1 MCSTD
6 PYAVPILLT
15 IVTIGVG
22 IGGALVGSGLEK
34 NCNLLINSWKFL
46 KIRRN
51 EIWIF
56 VVESGEQRNY
66 TIFSCIS
73 MALGKKIKKSNRLKK
88 SWKIVKTKFEIS
100 LLDPV
105 NSLA

>member
-34 NCNLLINSWKFL
+34 NVIC
-46 KIRRN
+46 
-51 EIWIF
+51 
-56 VVESGEQRNY
+56 
-66 TIFSCIS
+66 
-73 MALGKKIKKSNRLKK
+73 
-88 SWKIVKTKFEIS
+88 
-100 LLDPV
+100 
-105 NSLA
+105 